1 MIPDSIQ
8 ELLAA
13 SVLECKSGS
22 SPAKSRGRAANIH
35 DAIGIILSQRI
46 SAVCAAAPLDLSQA
60 TPSSACVPNPAS
72 PRAKPGEA
80 DAMPGIANMF
90 NDLSVS

>member
-1 MIPDSIQ
+1 MMP
-8 ELLAA
+8 
-13 SVLECKSGS
+13 LESFC
-22 SPAKSRGRAANIH
+22 R
-35 DAIGIILSQRI
+35 
-46 SAVCAAAPLDLSQA
+46 SAFQLFVPQPRWDLSQA

>member
-46 SAVCAAAPLDLSQA
+46 SAVCAAAPLGSFASNAVIGLCSQPGLA
-60 TPSSACVPNPAS
+60 TGQAW
-72 PRAKPGEA
+72 RG
-80 DAMPGIANMF
+80 
-90 NDLSVS
+90 